1 MKNSYIDSLQK
12 HYVKKENMS
21 PEEALE
27 KAATSWEVYY
37 KTNKQKIEAKQK
49 KEFDLFTESTEK
61 EFSNLR
67 VHSIEEQEII
77 KPRIYIDLDGVL
89 ADYQKHMDSMLA
101 KGMNKFQIFKMTGI
115 FDKLEPINGAVKT
128 FHFLTKHFEVYIL
141 STPLWSNP
149 DSWSG
154 KRIWVEKFLGKECKK
169 KLILSHNKGLLKGDY
184 LIDDRTANGVLDFEG
199 EHIHFGT
206 TEFQNWELVL
216 KYICTK
222 HHIPLQ

>member
-37 KTNKQKIEAKQK
+37 KTNKQKIEA
-49 KEFDLFTESTEK
+49 
-61 EFSNLR
+61 
-67 VHSIEEQEII
+67 